1 VFRGF
6 VIFASA
12 DGHFLRPVVRAQQGQ
27 NAIANALFVYAVRN
41 GRLDVATILSAFYPA
56 VTVLCA
62 RFILNERVSRRQT
75 AGINAALI
83 AVPLIAAH

>member
-1 VFRGF
+1 MVTFCGPLY
-6 VIFASA
+6 APSK
-12 DGHFLRPVVRAQQGQ
+12 DKTP
-27 NAIANALFVYAVRN
+27 IANALFVYAVRN

-75 AGINAALI
+75 AGIAAALI